1 MREFFENIVNVIC
14 KFDVKKEFKDYIKE
28 LKKDVKEGNIIIY
41 IDEMDGEIKVKFI
54 EGVKFFKLYCD
65 VV

>member
-1 MREFFENIVNVIC
+1 MREFFENIVKVIC